1 MSVHEYDYECACVC
15 VCVRVR
21 ARACVRGACVRVGG
35 VRACACVRVCV
46 CVCVCVCGCV
56 PGCVRACVCAASVRA
71 CVCVHVC
78 VYVCVRAC
86 MCVCVR
92 ACVCACMHACMS
104 YRLPVLQGRQT
115 KTKTNLRPETIITVL
130 NQPCG
135 RPSSVSVTLIKC
147 DQNRTAT
154 GIPVGGNAAG
164 VEILVKRTT
173 CTVILSAQ

>member
-1 MSVHEYDYECACVC
+1 MSMIMSVRVC

-21 ARACVRGACVRVGG
+21 ARACVRGACVRGACVR
-35 VRACACVRVCV
+35 VRACVCV
-46 CVCVCVCGCV
+46 CVCVCVWLCAWVCACV
-56 PGCVRACVCAASVRA
+56 RVCCERACVRVCACM
-71 CVCVHVC
+71 CVC
-78 VYVCVRAC
+78 VCVRAC